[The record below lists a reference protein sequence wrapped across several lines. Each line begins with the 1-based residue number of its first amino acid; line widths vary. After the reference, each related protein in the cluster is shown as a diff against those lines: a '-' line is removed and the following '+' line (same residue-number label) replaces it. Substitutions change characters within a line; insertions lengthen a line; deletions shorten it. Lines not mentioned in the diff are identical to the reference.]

1 MEELKGIN
9 VPVKIWAPI
18 AEVESDALTQLR
30 KVSALPW
37 VYHHVA
43 VMADVHVGKG
53 ATIGSVIAMRDAVS
67 PAAVGVDIGC
77 GMAAIPTNLFAKDLP
92 DNLEAIL
99 SALEEAIP
107 QSFNGHSE
115 VSGLAKDWDGWTR
128 FNTLTPKVQDL
139 WSKARVQMGT
149 LGAGNHFWEI
159 CLDTDQKV
167 WLMLHSGS
175 RNIGKTLAEIHIE
188 KAKKLTHNERIIDR
202 DLAVFLAG
210 TKEMDQYR
218 NDLFWAQDY
227 ALKSREVMLHLG
239 IKVLQKYLPTLTVS
253 LKEMIACHHNY
264 VAEEVHFGERVFIT
278 RKGAI
283 YAGEGA
289 MGIIPGAMG
298 GKSYIVR
305 GKGNPESFNSASHGA
320 GRKMS
325 RSQAKKNFTV
335 ADLIKSTEGVC
346 CRKDAGV
353 LDEIK
358 DSYKDLDSVMAN
370 QTDLV
375 NIVTELRGI
384 LCMKG

>member
-1 MEELKGIN
+1 MDNIFKKEGLQHIKKLKRDGI
-9 VPVKIWAPI
+9 V
-18 AEVESDALTQLR
+18 L
-30 KVSALPW
+30 
-37 VYHHVA
+37 
-43 VMADVHVGKG
+43 
-53 ATIGSVIAMRDAVS
+53 
-67 PAAVGVDIGC
+67 DIGC

>member
-18 AEVESDALTQLR
+18 AEVESEALTQLR